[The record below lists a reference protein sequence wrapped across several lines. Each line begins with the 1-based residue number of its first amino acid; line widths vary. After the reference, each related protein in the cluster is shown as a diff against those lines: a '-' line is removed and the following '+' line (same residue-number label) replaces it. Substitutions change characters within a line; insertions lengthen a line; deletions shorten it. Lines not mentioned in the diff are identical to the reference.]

1 MTQTISTAKGLAIIG
16 FCLVLGGLAAWGIEW
31 PMRVLGIAGSIVEG
45 VLIIVGLGIL
55 LAARRA
61 KVRGSSPRT
70 PAA

>member
-1 MTQTISTAKGLAIIG
+1 
-16 FCLVLGGLAAWGIEW
+16 
-31 PMRVLGIAGSIVEG
+31 MRVLGIAGSIVEG